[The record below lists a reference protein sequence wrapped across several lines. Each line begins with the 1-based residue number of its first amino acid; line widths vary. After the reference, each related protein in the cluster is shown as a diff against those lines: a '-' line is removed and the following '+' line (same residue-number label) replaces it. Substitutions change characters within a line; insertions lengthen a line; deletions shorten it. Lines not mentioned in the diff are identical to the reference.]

1 MSTLSDGDLEA
12 WEYYNEVYKSKQ
24 MGLNDYQK
32 AASRTAIYKAE
43 HSILYPALGLAGEA
57 GEVSN
62 KVKKMLRD
70 GNFDKQGIAD
80 GINHMFA
87 DIIQVHKGPHF
98 IASLTNCVLVVVVHP
113 VKNAINKFL
122 YSGSNDTE
130 KKQNGDSD

>member
-12 WEYYNEVYKSKQ
+12 WEYYNAVYKSKQ

-70 GNFDKQGIAD
+70 GNFDKQGIAAEIGD
-80 GINHMFA
+80 
-87 DIIQVHKGPHF
+87 
-98 IASLTNCVLVVVVHP
+98 VLWYLAALSRDLNIDLHDLAMQNLE
-113 VKNAINKFL
+113 KL
-122 YSGSNDTE
+122 YGRKARGKLSGS
-130 KKQNGDSD
+130 GDKR